1 MPVLTTKE
9 LIGLSDQLDFEK
21 VLCCKYQ
28 AAAQETQDEQLKRC
42 FTDLADQHK
51 QNYSTL
57 LGFLR

>member
-21 VLCCKYQ
+21 VLCCKYRT
-28 AAAQETQDEQLKRC
+28 AMQETSDEQLKTC
-42 FTDLADQHK
+42 FSNLADQHK

-57 LGFLR
+57 LTYLH